1 MKQLLFSLVLLLCAG
16 NMYGQTVE
24 KLIKKYKA
32 LPHAEYAETTEQ
44 TRAGIPMEKN
54 EALDLSAE
62 DYDFIRKNFKKAEQL
77 QLALDDDQKAEL
89 DKDLEALKGYE
100 LLYTQND
107 NTEPEESKNPVQN
120 MINQTFN
127 PDYQLRIYG
136 KVKDDIV
143 SHVLI
148 RWDIWD
154 KVALVHLDCK
164 VKKEHL
170 LKSFIGDDVV
180 SFNEKTTEETGM
192 NDVVK
197 EVKNGNALFVID
209 GKECPEI
216 HSLEEAKEYMDKH
229 DFHFNNESWVVGG
242 AVKAKYP
249 NTDKKVVIEFS
260 RKEK

>member
-1 MKQLLFSLVLLLCAG
+1 MKQLLLSLLLLLCVG

-44 TRAGIPMEKN
+44 IRAGIPMEKN

-62 DYDFIRKNFKKAEQL
+62 DYEFIRKNFKKAEQL

-120 MINQTFN
+120 MINQTYN

-136 KVKDDIV
+136 RHDELHIMPVADIDDRVYIIIV
-143 SHVLI
+143 LGYPGYLLPHVGKI
-148 RWDIWD
+148 KRRRQIPGI
-154 KVALVHLDCK
+154 H
-164 VKKEHL
+164 
-170 LKSFIGDDVV
+170 GDLG
-180 SFNEKTTEETGM
+180 SLYTEPVPG
-192 NDVVK
+192 
-197 EVKNGNALFVID
+197 
-209 GKECPEI
+209 C
-216 HSLEEAKEYMDKH
+216 LEADH
-229 DFHFNNESWVVGG
+229 QLHPVPG
-242 AVKAKYP
+242 
-249 NTDKKVVIEFS
+249 
-260 RKEK
+260 